1 MVKGMNRCT
10 TARLRASKRR
20 ARFSEQGMSGCLWRS
35 KTNTAITVFLPFL
48 FPKGDPRKGLVT
60 VLGQHSQHAPLA
72 NVPPA
77 CWAAHPA
84 RHPER
89 AISDQRQGQELR
101 RRSWVS

>member
-1 MVKGMNRCT
+1 MSSRDPGGDAVPPSPGGLGIAPNFDLSVVGVLHLCSSPG
-10 TARLRASKRR
+10 LSG
-20 ARFSEQGMSGCLWRS
+20 FEQ
-35 KTNTAITVFLPFL
+35 TNGT
-48 FPKGDPRKGLVT
+48 KGLVT
-60 VLGQHSQHAPLA
+60 VLGQHSPHTPLA

-89 AISDQRQGQELR
+89 AVSDQRQGQELR